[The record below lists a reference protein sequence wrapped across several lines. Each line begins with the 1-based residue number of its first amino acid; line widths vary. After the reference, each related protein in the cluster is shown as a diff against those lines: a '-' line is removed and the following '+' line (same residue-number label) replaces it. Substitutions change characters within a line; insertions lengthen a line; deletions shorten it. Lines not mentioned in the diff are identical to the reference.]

1 MNLVSAVVS
10 GLAMF
15 SDAAPEVSGAVAR
28 ILVEEVS
35 RADAP
40 ASLVAQ
46 MEIPDPILQPGQNSL
61 PFSVRIDGIDPQ
73 KHYAVRVHIDVDR
86 DGQISRGD
94 HISTESHPVVTQG
107 APTHVQVRVRRI

>member
-1 MNLVSAVVS
+1 MSLVSAVIS
-10 GLAMF
+10 GLAIF

-46 MEIPDPILQPGQNSL
+46 MEIPGPILRPEQGAL
-61 PFSVRIDGIDPQ
+61 PFSLRVEGIDPQ
-73 KHYAVRVHIDVDR
+73 KHYAVRIHIDVDR
-86 DGQISRGD
+86 DGQVSRGD
-94 HISTESHPVVTQG
+94 HISTESHPVVTYG